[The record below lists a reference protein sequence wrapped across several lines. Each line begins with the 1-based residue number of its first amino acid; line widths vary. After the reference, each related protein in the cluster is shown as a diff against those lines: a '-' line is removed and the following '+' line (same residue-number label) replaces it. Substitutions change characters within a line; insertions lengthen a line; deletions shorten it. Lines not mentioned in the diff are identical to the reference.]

1 MAGDRQVQYTKEER
15 ELRQQHLLAHME
27 AKRRVVSFAV
37 GMCVL
42 LAAFVAFLVLQHE
55 DVQRNYI
62 YPYEYREYI
71 AEYGQRY
78 DVDPYL
84 VAAVIKTESKFKS
97 NAKSSHGAVGL
108 MQLMPETAVWI
119 AGQLEDMQFS
129 PSRLQEPLC
138 NIRYGTWY
146 LGSLQAEFR
155 GNEVLTLAA
164 YNAGRGNVLEWME
177 KYGWGYDF
185 QDISAIPF
193 RETEEYVR
201 SVLKNKAKYHQL
213 YEDKDM
219 EKQVKGRQQNGNEHD
234 S

>member
-15 ELRQQHLLAHME
+15 ELRRQHLLAHME

-138 NIRYGTWY
+138 TR
-146 LGSLQAEFR
+146 
-155 GNEVLTLAA
+155 
-164 YNAGRGNVLEWME
+164 
-177 KYGWGYDF
+177 
-185 QDISAIPF
+185 
-193 RETEEYVR
+193 
-201 SVLKNKAKYHQL
+201 
-213 YEDKDM
+213 
-219 EKQVKGRQQNGNEHD
+219 
-234 S
+234 

>member
-1 MAGDRQVQYTKEER
+1 M
-15 ELRQQHLLAHME
+15 
-27 AKRRVVSFAV
+27 VSFAV

-78 DVDPYL
+78 NVDPYL

-97 NAKSSHGAVGL
+97 NATSSYGAVGL
-108 MQLMPETAVWI
+108 MQVMPETAVWI

-129 PSRLQEPLC
+129 PSSLQEPLC

-146 LGSLQAEFR
+146 LGSLQDEFR

-185 QDISAIPF
+185 QDIDAIPF

-213 YEDKDM
+213 YGGQKAEL
-219 EKQVKGRQQNGNEHD
+219 
-234 S
+234 